1 MARHGKA
8 GQREPS
14 AAGGAGERRVRASVR
29 SRPAR
34 TRSKTDRIHHSH
46 GERVRARLIEVAGRL
61 FAERGSHAATGQQI
75 CRRAGVHSAAIVY
88 HFGGMQ
94 GLYRAVLAEAQRRLV
109 TTQALVSAVASERSA
124 ERKLE
129 AFLGLIVRALMSP
142 ASSSWA
148 GKLFGREFITPS
160 AVYGRPHERL
170 LAARAAILRSLV
182 SALSGRQ
189 RGEPAVG
196 FACLSIM
203 APCAV
208 MLLFDRR
215 KLRRLLRVRFPPAEG
230 AEAVTRHLMRFALA
244 GIGALRRRG

>member
-1 MARHGKA
+1 MLYFGSMSRPPKRGSGA
-8 GQREPS
+8 P
-14 AAGGAGERRVRASVR
+14 AGGR
-29 SRPAR
+29 
-34 TRSKTDRIHHSH
+34 HSH
-46 GERVRARLIEVAGRL
+46 GERVRARLIEIAGRL
-61 FAERGSHAATGQQI
+61 FAERGFHAATGQEI
-75 CRRAGVHSAAIVY
+75 CRRARVHASAIVY

-109 TTQALVSAVASERSA
+109 TTEALIAAVSSEQLPQ
-124 ERKLE
+124 RKLE

-148 GKLFGREFITPS
+148 GKLFGREFVSPS
-160 AVYGRPHERL
+160 AVYGRSHERL
-170 LAARAAILRSLV
+170 LVARAAILRSLV

-189 RGEPAVG
+189 ASEPAVG

-215 KLRRLLRVRFPPAEG
+215 KLRKLLRVQLPPAGG
-230 AEAVTRHLMRFALA
+230 AEVVTQHLIRFALA
-244 GIGALRRRG
+244 GIGGLKRQS